1 MQYTASALFKTAM
14 LQSNFTKDIIA
25 DFKIHSIQNSLQ
37 ELRKA
42 HI

>member
-25 DFKIHSIQNSLQ
+25 DLKIHS
-37 ELRKA
+37 KY
-42 HI
+42 